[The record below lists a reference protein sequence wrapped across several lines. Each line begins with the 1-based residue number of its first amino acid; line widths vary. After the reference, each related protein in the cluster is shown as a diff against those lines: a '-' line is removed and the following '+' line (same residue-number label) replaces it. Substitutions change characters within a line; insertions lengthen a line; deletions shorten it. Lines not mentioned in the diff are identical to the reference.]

1 MLPNYKKKSKR
12 KLKMQDQ
19 MLDTTILCKTKTK
32 VKKVWKNNIQQPKI
46 LKKLS
51 KGKLNKFK
59 RKELKN
65 RINIMKKRKKRK
77 EDNDQIIVLGW

>member
-1 MLPNYKKKSKR
+1 
-12 KLKMQDQ
+12 
-19 MLDTTILCKTKTK
+19 
-32 VKKVWKNNIQQPKI
+32 
-46 LKKLS
+46 LS

-77 EDNDQIIVLGW
+77 EDNDQIIVLG